1 MCRCASRR
9 RFGLLISIRPSPHRS
24 IGIVSDPQ
32 CTKIHAGH
40 LAENAMSDRDKNS
53 PLHSRENG
61 SQRQRL
67 RWLRPKNIRPAR
79 LSANKSVVSLPQCLP
94 ERHQLAALSVP
105 KHENQSV
112 FHRLIPRLS
121 DSVVLLA
128 TSALTFPSSVNAT
141 TACSGCRA
149 RCSQRIRLSFSAE
162 PSGRYSPPH
171 RRAKLH
177 SITSVVFVWLGNGC
191 ACPKIPAGCQ

>member
-9 RFGLLISIRPSPHRS
+9 RSGLLISIRASPHRS

-32 CTKIHAGH
+32 CTKIHAAH
-40 LAENAMSDRDKNS
+40 RVENAMPDRDKNS
-53 PLHSRENG
+53 PLHSRENDSERRG
-61 SQRQRL
+61 L
-67 RWLRPKNIRPAR
+67 RRLRPKNICPAR

-105 KHENQSV
+105 KHENPSV

-128 TSALTFPSSVNAT
+128 TSALTFPSSVNDT

-162 PSGRYSPPH
+162 DGGRCSPRH
-171 RRAKLH
+171 RERNCLA
-177 SITSVVFVWLGNGC
+177 SAFGC
-191 ACPKIPAGCQ
+191 SSLAWQAVRLP